1 MSSYLIFLF
10 AALSDKGTREKGE
23 YMGLTQEIPPLIW
36 AVLLAGATFYL
47 GLIWGSKHTYQ
58 AGQRDGY
65 KRAMKKVERY
75 GVDQ

>member
-1 MSSYLIFLF
+1 M
-10 AALSDKGTREKGE
+10 DW
-23 YMGLTQEIPPLIW
+23 TQAIPLVFITS
-36 AVLLAGATFYL
+36 GTFYL
-47 GLIWGSKHTYQ
+47 GFLLGSRHTYQ